1 MIKTKADLEDELNER
16 DRRIA
21 DLRFERDEA
30 RDLIQRRDEQLQ
42 DVDELLE
49 TWKQGFDMSLD
60 GDGNWSFPEFVKTS
74 EN

>member
-49 TWKQGFDMSLD
+49 TSPGQMERRVSA
-60 GDGNWSFPEFVKTS
+60 
-74 EN
+74 

>member
-30 RDLIQRRDEQLQ
+30 RDLIQRQDEQLQ

-49 TWKQGFDMSLD
+49 TWKQAFDMSLD